1 MTVTAAGQTQ
11 TATRPGSQITS
22 TGGVPG
28 AADPGARP
36 GAMIAALSQLEGASS
51 TSNNSADQSA
61 QTSGF
66 SSKNSGQPIK
76 TPDIGQNGPPN
87 PGNNTLTNAVSNT
100 NPAGQPLGNS
110 TLQNTPTTTRF
121 RPTTPPPIPP

>member
-1 MTVTAAGQTQ
+1 MLSAATLVK
-11 TATRPGSQITS
+11 A
-22 TGGVPG
+22 
-28 AADPGARP
+28 
-36 GAMIAALSQLEGASS
+36 GAMIGALSQLEGTSS

-76 TPDIGQNGPPN
+76 TPAIGQNGPPN

-110 TLQNTPTTTRF
+110 TLQSTPTTTFWF
-121 RPTTPPPIPP
+121 RPTTPAPVPP

>member
-1 MTVTAAGQTQ
+1 MLSAATLVK
-11 TATRPGSQITS
+11 A
-22 TGGVPG
+22 
-28 AADPGARP
+28 
-36 GAMIAALSQLEGASS
+36 GAMIAALSQLEGTSS

-76 TPDIGQNGPPN
+76 TPAIGQNGPPN

-110 TLQNTPTTTRF
+110 TTAEQLKTNTVSTTIIPLTIPPAPNNHIRTQQSRRAQSNTP
-121 RPTTPPPIPP
+121 I